1 VVLWAGVEAR
11 QASVE
16 QWNVLGGG
24 ELTDFLN
31 FLFFSSSRILV
42 PTVA

>member
-1 VVLWAGVEAR
+1 MVLWAGVEAR

-16 QWNVLGGG
+16 QWNVLEGG
-24 ELTDFLN
+24 ELTDFFKN
-31 FLFFSSSRILV
+31 FFFSFSRILV